1 MSCSDCSKDGFGS
14 GNIKAAAST
23 ADPCECNATI
33 QSTAKG
39 FAAREFNEVEEKK
52 TRFTKYGKLR

>member
-1 MSCSDCSKDGFGS
+1 MKTV
-14 GNIKAAAST
+14 AST

-39 FAAREFNEVEEKK
+39 FAAREFGEVEKK
-52 TRFTKYGKLR
+52 ADLLNMVKCHHVPREVDTIIA